1 MGMESVYK
9 LSVILNLVDNLSSQM
24 NGVQSS
30 VSGSVSK
37 LNSAFGT
44 MQKAGAAMA
53 GIGGTITGLCM
64 KTVTATFDT
73 QNALGELSSLGVK
86 DLKAV
91 EDAAKSFSDTWA
103 GTSKADFITASYD
116 IKSGI
121 ASLTDEGVAQFTELA
136 ALTGKA
142 TKSTT
147 EEMGSLFAT
156 GYGIY
161 KGFYDDMSDL
171 EFGEMFSAGIAT
183 AVKNYKTS
191 GSEMASAIS
200 ALGATA
206 TNANVPLDEQLAIL
220 GQLQTT
226 MSGSEAATK
235 YKSFLNQAS
244 SAGEKLGLTFLDTNN
259 QLLSMPE
266 ILTELKG
273 KYGETIDAVEK
284 RELKEAFGTDE
295 AVALIDLLYN
305 NVETLDS
312 GIQDLQG
319 SMKNGISVTEEMAEA
334 INNTPEQKFQVL
346 KQQIHNNVEELGS
359 GLLPAVNN
367 TMDKVSGLIQKGS
380 EWISNNQETVQSIMN
395 IVLKLGV
402 FLVIAGSVMGVVG
415 SLGKLFLSAKNA
427 IGLVKTAT
435 LGMNT
440 AFLASPIT
448 WVIVGIVA
456 LVAAFVVLWNKS
468 EAFRNFWKGLF
479 EQVRSAVTQAWSTI
493 QPALQNLGKKLMELW
508 QAVQPIIQIVEK
520 VGAVVLVVLGS
531 IFAGAIQGAI
541 SALTPLIDAFS
552 SFVSFVTNVVNM
564 VVALFKGDFSGAIDF
579 ASAAVGDFKNF
590 IENGF
595 NAILSFIGGFASG
608 FLDAVGGALSAI
620 GIDASE
626 TISNIK
632 NTVKNGLEAVKG
644 FFGNILG
651 AASDTVKEKLG
662 NMKAAYE
669 EHGGGIKGVAA
680 AAMEGVKGFY
690 TSGFTFIDNLTG
702 GKLSSI
708 KNQFTEKMSGVANAV
723 STGMSAAKN
732 YASTQ
737 LSNMQAAYQA
747 SGGGIKGIVSATM
760 TGVQGT
766 FSTAYSA
773 INTLTG
779 GKLESIRSTISTKIQ
794 AAKDTVSSVL
804 DSIKSAFS
812 SKLEAARSV
821 VSSAIERIK
830 GVFNFS
836 WKLPDLKLPH
846 ISVSGGEAPYGIA
859 GKGSLPKFSI
869 QWYRDGGILN
879 GATIFGA
886 MGGNFLGGGEAGAE
900 AVLPLSEL
908 WKQMTEIV
916 KGVVKGENEESGDTV
931 QQTGA
936 NITSALTS
944 KAASVRKEKETKTT
958 TNKETYTTEKWG
970 REGGTTIHQISF
982 TVDISKIK
990 DLPLLYKLI
999 DELKDAQNRTD
1010 SPAPAT
1016 T

>member
-24 NGVQSS
+24 NGAQSS

-395 IVLKLGV
+395 IALKLGV

-779 GKLESIRSTISTKIQ
+779 GKLESIRASMSSKLE
-794 AAKDTVSSVL
+794 AAKTAASSAL
-804 DSIKSAFS
+804 EGIRSAFS

-821 VSSAIERIK
+821 VTGAVEKIK
-830 GVFNFS
+830 GAFNFS

-846 ISVSGGEAPYGIA
+846 ISVSGGEAPFGIA

-869 QWYRDGGILN
+869 QWYRDGGILS

-886 MGGNFLGGGEAGAE
+886 MGGNLLGGGEAGAE

-908 WKQMTEIV
+908 WKQMAEIV
-916 KGVVKGENEESGDTV
+916 RGVVKGENEESGDTV

-944 KAASVRKEKETKTT
+944 KAASVRKEKESKTT
-958 TNKETYTTEKWG
+958 TTKETYTSERWG

-1010 SPAPAT
+1010 SPSPAAT
-1016 T
+1016 